1 MRTITLQAT
10 DPNNAYAVFNNLDDG
25 IYMVCTTH
33 ACQSVQNDI
42 EVEINAAFNP
52 NVALIIA
59 SSCRGDQTTLYL
71 ASLISYLILVGINS
85 IQQGNALLA
94 LH

>member
-33 ACQSVQNDI
+33 ACQSAQNDV
-42 EVEINAAFNP
+42 EVKINAAFNP
-52 NVALIIA
+52 NVALIV
-59 SSCRGDQTTLYL
+59 
-71 ASLISYLILVGINS
+71 ASLIGKTKC
-85 IQQGNALLA
+85 
-94 LH
+94 